1 MSSQPITYY
10 LSLMSSQYQTAP
22 NQMGWLQD
30 NLQYFQDV
38 MACGESFVS
47 AFSLATAVGPQLDII
62 GSFVGQSRTVP
73 FQPSN
78 GVSPILDDTTYRTL
92 LQATVLM
99 NHWDGKLGS
108 IRTIWTTLFPS
119 GTLLITDNQN
129 MTVSLYVAAPLTSIM
144 QDLINHG
151 FILRPPQG
159 VLYTFSFA
167 SLPLLGF
174 DANTAYE
181 AGFDVGHF
189 T

>member
-1 MSSQPITYY
+1 
-10 LSLMSSQYQTAP
+10 MSSQYQTAT

-30 NLQYFQDV
+30 NLQYFQDT
-38 MACGESFVS
+38 MACGLSFAQ
-47 AFSLATAVGPQLDII
+47 AFSLATAVGPQLDIL
-62 GSFVGQSRTVP
+62 GSFVGRSRTVP
-73 FQPSN
+73 FQPSG
-78 GVSPILDDTTYRTL
+78 GVSPVLDDTTYRTL

-108 IRTIWTTLFPS
+108 MRKIWTTLFPS

-129 MTVSLYVAAPLTSIM
+129 MTMNLYVAAPLTSIM
-144 QDLINHG
+144 QDLINNG
-151 FILRPPQG
+151 FILTPPQG

-174 DANTAYE
+174 DANNTYI
-181 AGFDVGHF
+181 AGFDLGHF